1 MPEATQL
8 RRHHH
13 EQVEAHDRGVSR
25 EDERILATVPNRTSP
40 RRYAEDGPSPE
51 AYRQAL
57 KAILATPE
65 IESRLNYIT
74 ASLVV
79 TIFGGWLASKL
90 ILSRAF
96 ILIFDLILLTAIL
109 ALAGLL
115 IGIMLGESIL
125 PTGMVPVLLVA
136 ATGILLLISGFV
148 LGRMII
154 PATSNSRKRRD
165 EASLRRGV
173 DFYPLERRR

>member
-1 MPEATQL
+1 MVQSGEGENLNMSETNQS
-8 RRHHH
+8 RRHRH
-13 EQVEAHDRGVSR
+13 EQVEAHDRGISR
-25 EDERILATVPNRTSP
+25 EDERILATVPNQTGL

-51 AYRQAL
+51 TYRQAL

-65 IESRLNYIT
+65 MESRLNYIT

-96 ILIFDLILLTAIL
+96 ILIFDLMLLTTSL

-115 IGIMLGESIL
+115 IGIMLGERIL
-125 PTGMVPVLLVA
+125 PTGTVPVLLVA
-136 ATGILLLISGFV
+136 ATGILFLTGGFV

-154 PATSNSRKRRD
+154 PATSNSRKKTR
-165 EASLRRGV
+165 
-173 DFYPLERRR
+173 